1 MFSALP
7 CTQPGACCER
17 LATKTRYCLLR
28 IDAIWGGLVM
38 WVGMREMG
46 RLVALRLP
54 ELAAGSGVAGALW
67 LLGFRLQSRAG
78 RRRRERRMEEELT
91 AYSQLDMRL
100 PGVGDGLE
108 LAGRV
113 S

>member
-1 MFSALP
+1 
-7 CTQPGACCER
+7 
-17 LATKTRYCLLR
+17 
-28 IDAIWGGLVM
+28 
-38 WVGMREMG
+38 MG

-108 LAGRV
+108 LARRV
-113 S
+113 SRLMAEKSSFHRAAMLVRDAQGQLMVAASAGMDDSTVQSLKG